1 MQGQHWNKNK
11 WIQMAHGERKQKKK
25 KEKRKLEGNFSS
37 LEELNSGAAL

>member
-25 KEKRKLEGNFSS
+25 EKRKLEGNFSS